1 MQEEAGHRE
10 TEEVAVQEVA
20 VQEEAGHQ
28 ETE

>member
-1 MQEEAGHRE
+1 MVLYHVQEEAGHRE
-10 TEEVAVQEVA
+10 AEEVA